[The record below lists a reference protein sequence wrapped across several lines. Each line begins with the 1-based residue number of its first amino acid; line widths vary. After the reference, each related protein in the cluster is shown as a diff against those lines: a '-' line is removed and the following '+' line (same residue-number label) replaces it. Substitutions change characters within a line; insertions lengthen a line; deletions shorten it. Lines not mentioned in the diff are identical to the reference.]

1 MDLKKKLLD
10 CKLSQYE
17 GSRKLNEMDPVS
29 FLYYIYNATS
39 IQFLTSEIEVH
50 DLMPLELY
58 KKYSFY
64 PGPKWQRFGLHLNH
78 IS

>member
-39 IQFLTSEIEVH
+39 IQFLTSEIKVH
-50 DLMPLELY
+50 YLVPL
-58 KKYSFY
+58 
-64 PGPKWQRFGLHLNH
+64 
-78 IS
+78 